1 MNKEVE
7 MRINHSILDSGTSL
21 FFRQILIIST
31 LLIMSICVSP
41 FSAQAFDI
49 RLGTEE
55 PGSFSYFSGRILCRL
70 INTQV
75 EDVNCQQVPMV
86 GDVDNLTNL
95 QGGSLD
101 VSLVDSRMLFDAINK
116 TGKFKFLDI
125 SYENL
130 RVVAPLY
137 DVPVTLIVRNDAGIN
152 SLADL
157 KGTRINA
164 GTPGSLQYQ
173 GVNTILKAKGWS
185 RKDFS
190 LVGDLPP
197 IKSQDTKAFCY
208 GTMQAMVY
216 IGMHPDFSLRRLLKT
231 CHGQLLNMDDSDISQ
246 LVSEHP
252 EFWKLELAAGTY
264 PSQPEKVVTF
274 GTRAMLVASSDL
286 DQETVYKIME
296 AIDKNK
302 KRLAAA
308 HPALSLF
315 SVETARKS
323 ASGIKLHPG
332 SARYLSDH

>member
-1 MNKEVE
+1 MLTKKYTWGIS
-7 MRINHSILDSGTSL
+7 RLL
-21 FFRQILIIST
+21 FPQRMSVIC
-31 LLIMSICVSP
+31 LLLLVGVMAIP
-41 FSAQAFDI
+41 LSAQAFDI
-49 RLGTEE
+49 RLGTES

-70 INTQV
+70 INNQV
-75 EDVNCQQVPMV
+75 EDVTCHQVPMV

-101 VSLVDSRMLFDAINK
+101 ISLVDSRTLFDAINK
-116 TGKFKFLDI
+116 TGNFKFLDI
-125 SYENL
+125 NYENIRAL
-130 RVVAPLY
+130 APLY
-137 DVPVTLIVRNDAGIN
+137 DVPIILIVRNDAGIN

-173 GVNTILKAKGWS
+173 AVNTILKAKKWS

-216 IGMHPDFSLRRLLKT
+216 IGVHPDFSLRRLLKT
-231 CHGQLLNMDDSDISQ
+231 CNGELMNMDDSDINR

-252 EFWKLELAAGTY
+252 EFWKFELEAGTY
-264 PSQPEKVVTF
+264 PSQDGKVVTF

-286 DQETVYKIME
+286 DEETVYKIIE
-296 AIDKNK
+296 VIDKNK
-302 KRLAAA
+302 KRLVSA

-323 ASGIKLHPG
+323 ATGIELHPG
-332 SARYLSDH
+332 SARYFLEH

>member
-7 MRINHSILDSGTSL
+7 MRINHSMPVNGTSL

-101 VSLVDSRMLFDAINK
+101 VSLVDSRMLFNAINK
-116 TGKFKFLDI
+116 SGNFKFLDI
-125 SYENL
+125 SYENIRAL
-130 RVVAPLY
+130 APLY
-137 DVPVTLIVRNDAGIN
+137 DVPITLIVRNDAGID

-173 GVNTILKAKGWS
+173 AMTTILKAKKWS

-190 LVGDLPP
+190 MVGDLPP

-216 IGMHPDFSLRRLLKT
+216 IGIHPDFSLRRLLKT
-231 CHGQLLNMDDSDISQ
+231 CNGELMNMDDSDINS
-246 LVSEHP
+246 LVSDHP
-252 EFWKLELAAGTY
+252 EFWKIELAVGTY
-264 PSQPEKVVTF
+264 PSQTEKVVTF

-286 DQETVYKIME
+286 DEETVYKIIE
-296 AIDKNK
+296 VIDKNK
-302 KRLAAA
+302 KRFVLS

-315 SVETARKS
+315 SVETAQKS
-323 ASGIKLHPG
+323 ATGINLHPG
-332 SARYLSDH
+332 SARYFSEH

>member
-1 MNKEVE
+1 MLTGKYPWDVS
-7 MRINHSILDSGTSL
+7 RLL
-21 FFRQILIIST
+21 FTQRMYVICLF
-31 LLIMSICVSP
+31 LLVGIMAIPLSV
-41 FSAQAFDI
+41 QAFDI
-49 RLGTEE
+49 RLGTET

-75 EDVNCQQVPMV
+75 EDVTCHQVPMV

-101 VSLVDSRMLFDAINK
+101 ISLVDSRALFDAINK
-116 TGKFKFLDI
+116 SGNFKFLDI
-125 SYENL
+125 SYENI
-130 RVVAPLY
+130 RAIAPLY
-137 DVPVTLIVRNDAGIN
+137 DVPITLIVRNDAGID

-173 GVNTILKAKGWS
+173 AVNTILKAKGWS

-216 IGMHPDFSLRRLLKT
+216 IGLHPDFSLRRLLKT
-231 CHGQLLNMDDSDISQ
+231 CNGELMNMDDSDINR

-252 EFWKLELAAGTY
+252 EFWKIELEDGTY
-264 PSQPEKVVTF
+264 PSQDGKVVTF

-286 DQETVYKIME
+286 DQETVYKIIE
-296 AIDKNK
+296 VIDKSK
-302 KRLAAA
+302 KRLVSA

-323 ASGIKLHPG
+323 ATGIKLHPG
-332 SARYLSDH
+332 SARYFSAH